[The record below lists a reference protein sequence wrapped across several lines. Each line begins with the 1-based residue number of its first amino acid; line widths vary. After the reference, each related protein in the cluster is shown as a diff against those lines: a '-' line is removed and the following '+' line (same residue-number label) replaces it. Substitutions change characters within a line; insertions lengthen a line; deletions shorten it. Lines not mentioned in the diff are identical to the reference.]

1 MVNRTDQPCEASA
14 SPAATRDDRAA
25 QPHATSGRT
34 EARPE
39 RRGTSSPAAD
49 QSAGPAEPSSAPSER
64 RRQSLFPRIE
74 KTAAFAAALIGALA
88 GAVAVVDWAD
98 GLGGEPPPQIDAH
111 IVRVTSR
118 DVAEPLR
125 LYLSETSQ
133 SLHGYSKP
141 QLEQRGSTFNVSVR
155 IIGQRG
161 KKFPVRWTLYRRD
174 PETRI
179 EGRAYNQIA
188 GDMRPA
194 SNDHASTWPV
204 WVPYPPRAGTYFV
217 RFTLED
223 QRRRPVSEKDSQP
236 FRYPPR

>member
-1 MVNRTDQPCEASA
+1 M
-14 SPAATRDDRAA
+14 
-25 QPHATSGRT
+25 
-34 EARPE
+34 
-39 RRGTSSPAAD
+39 
-49 QSAGPAEPSSAPSER
+49 
-64 RRQSLFPRIE
+64 
-74 KTAAFAAALIGALA
+74 
-88 GAVAVVDWAD
+88 
-98 GLGGEPPPQIDAH
+98 
-111 IVRVTSR
+111 RVTSR
-118 DVAEPLR
+118 DAAEPLR

-141 QLEQRGSTFNVSVR
+141 QLEQRGYTFNVSVR

-204 WVPYPPRAGTYFV
+204 WIPYPPRAGTYFV

-223 QRRRPVSEKDSQP
+223 QRRRPVSEKDSSRSGTRRAEDRDPRRRVRRSIFALDQP
-236 FRYPPR
+236 RRGGESHAVRL